1 MNFYINSFFLI
12 TNLLRSN
19 RLLVFIAI
27 FFSSIL
33 EFLSISSII
42 PLIYALFNPSDL
54 TSFLFNKLNFQ
65 IDMDIKIFML
75 ITVLLV
81 FIIRF
86 IFISVFIIFL
96 FSYNRDLKSKLSFKI
111 LNFNLR
117 SADNFRNKNIST
129 FQKEINMNVDYVV
142 DIFVIPFFNLVSEVM
157 IILLLF
163 SLSFAMIGLSVFL
176 PAIFLTIISYIFLK
190 LIAKKQTFYSKQ
202 ISDFTTA
209 CNNELKKIFDLSS
222 ELIFKN
228 KSNFFNKGFQTV
240 REGLNKAIMI
250 FQIINRISIVVIE
263 FVIFMIIISV
273 LIINI
278 NNGVVETIVKLST
291 LAAISFRL
299 IPSFSRCNIAI
310 NQIKFSKPFVL
321 ETLQILNQITQ
332 KKEYKKINLQKVFLE
347 NVSFRYKKNKKV
359 FYFNLTLDL
368 NKNTV
373 IKGKNGTG
381 KSTLLKIIFG
391 LYKPISGKIY
401 LLEGKERNELK
412 DYEIN
417 QNISYIHQ
425 NSKIFEGTLK
435 NNISLDQNSRLNNDR
450 YNKSL
455 EISTLDGHQTSF
467 KSIEEEGKNISGGEA
482 QKVLIA
488 RAVYS
493 NPKLIIFD
501 ETFSS
506 IDKKSIIKIINNLK
520 KYKIKFFVISHNKN
534 IPVSYFEQIIDLN

>member
-142 DIFVIPFFNLVSEVM
+142 DIFVIPFFNLVSEIM

-506 IDKKSIIKIINNLK
+506 IDKKSIIKIIKNLK